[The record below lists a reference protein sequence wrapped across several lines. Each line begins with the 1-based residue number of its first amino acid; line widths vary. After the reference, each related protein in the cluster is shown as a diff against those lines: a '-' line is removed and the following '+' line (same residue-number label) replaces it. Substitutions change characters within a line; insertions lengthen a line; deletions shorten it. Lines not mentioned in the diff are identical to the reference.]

1 MTGMAP
7 ILKHTSLTKPLN
19 TLLTAIL
26 IGLSS
31 CLLLLPAHAELP
43 TLGDPTRQSF
53 SPFNE
58 YLMGKQFYMTLRANV
73 SFVEDLEVND
83 YVTTL
88 GQQLVSHTDHV
99 DRDFKFFVIN
109 INSINAFAGPDAYLG
124 FHSGLIL
131 AARNESEFAGVMAHE
146 ISHVT
151 QRHLARALTESNTN
165 PATMFATILA
175 GILLASQNPD
185 AGAALIYGG
194 QAALIQSQINFTRS
208 NEHEADRIGI
218 RILQEAGINPEGMAS
233 FFETLL
239 KNTDSNNLLSQM
251 EYLRTHPLNSTR
263 VAEARN
269 RISEE
274 SRSLRDDSLDFQL
287 MRSRILLRS
296 HKDPAQLVKQLAE
309 HGEEGIVN
317 DYTLGLAYTAN
328 RQFDKAIEK
337 LTQLSQLEDH
347 PWVKLALA
355 DAYLA
360 GNKPKHNLQLLQQ
373 LNALYPNYLPVSI
386 RYARALIDNQQA
398 DQAILLLNQQLKSRK
413 EAVVYQ
419 TLARAYFI
427 ENNIALALEATSHE
441 YQQTGYLKQAVQ
453 QIENALQQSDL
464 APLTRQRLESRK
476 QDLMLQIRKESRI

>member
-1 MTGMAP
+1 MAS
-7 ILKHTSLTKPLN
+7 ILKYTSLTKPLSA
-19 TLLTAIL
+19 LLTAVF
-26 IGLSS
+26 IGLST
-31 CLLLLPAHAELP
+31 CLTLAPAHAELP

-73 SFVEDLEVND
+73 PFIEDLEVND
-83 YVTTL
+83 YLNTL
-88 GQQLVSHTDHV
+88 GQRLVSHTDHV
-99 DRDFKFFVIN
+99 ERNFKFFVID
-109 INSINAFAGPDAYLG
+109 INSINAFAGPDAHLG
-124 FHSGLIL
+124 FHTGLIL
-131 AARNESEFAGVMAHE
+131 AAENESEFAGVMAHE

-151 QRHLARALTESNTN
+151 QRHLARALTESSTN

-194 QAALIQSQINFTRS
+194 QAAMIQSQINFTRS

-218 RILQEAGINPEGMAS
+218 SILQEAGINPEGMAS

-263 VAEARN
+263 IAEARN
-269 RISEE
+269 RITED

-287 MRSRILLRS
+287 VRSRILLQT
-296 HKDPAQLVKQLAE
+296 HKDPARLVRQLAD
-309 HGEEGIVN
+309 HGEAGIVN

-328 RQFDKAIEK
+328 RQFDQAIKK
-337 LTQLSQLEDH
+337 LTQLSNTESH
-347 PWVKLALA
+347 PWIKLALA

-360 GNKPKHNLQLLQQ
+360 ANQPEQNLKLLQQ
-373 LNALYPNYLPVSI
+373 LNQLYPNYLPVSI
-386 RYARALIDNQQA
+386 RYAQALIDNRQA
-398 DQAILLLNQQLKSRK
+398 DQAILLLNQQLKSQK
-413 EAVVYQ
+413 KAVAYQ
-419 TLARAYFI
+419 TLARAYFA

-441 YQQTGYLKQAVQ
+441 HQQEGYLKQAVQ
-453 QIENALQQSDL
+453 QIENALQQSEL
-464 APLTRQRLESRK
+464 SPLTRQRLESRK

>member
-1 MTGMAP
+1 MAS
-7 ILKHTSLTKPLN
+7 ILKYTSLTN
-19 TLLTAIL
+19 RFSALLTAVI
-26 IGLSS
+26 IGLSTS
-31 CLLLLPAHAELP
+31 LAPVPAHAELP
-43 TLGDPTRQSF
+43 TLGDPTQQSF

-73 SFVEDLEVND
+73 PFIEDLEVDD
-83 YVTTL
+83 YVNTL
-88 GQQLVSHTDHV
+88 GQRLVSHTDHV
-99 DRDFKFFVIN
+99 ARDFKFFVID

-131 AARNESEFAGVMAHE
+131 AAKNESEFAGVMAHE

-151 QRHLARALTESNTN
+151 QRHLARALTESSTN

-263 VAEARN
+263 VAEARS
-269 RISEE
+269 RISEQ
-274 SRSLRDDSLDFQL
+274 SQALRDDSLDFQL
-287 MRSRILLRS
+287 MRSRILLQT
-296 HKDPAQLVKQLAE
+296 HKDLARLVRQLAD

-328 RQFDKAIEK
+328 RQFDQAIET
-337 LTQLSQLEDH
+337 LTQLSNKQEH
-347 PWVKLALA
+347 PWIKLALA

-360 GNKPKHNLQLLQQ
+360 ANLPEKNLKLLQQ
-373 LNALYPNYLPVSI
+373 LNTLYPNYLPVSI
-386 RYARALIDNQQA
+386 RYARALIDSQQA
-398 DQAILLLNQQLKSRK
+398 DKAILLLNQQLKSQK
-413 EAVVYQ
+413 KAVVYQ

-427 ENNIALALEATSHE
+427 DNNIALALEATSHE
-441 YQQTGYLKQAVQ
+441 YQQEGYLKQAVQ
-453 QIENALQQSDL
+453 QVENALQQNDL

-476 QDLMLQIRKESRI
+476 QDLMLQIRKESRM

>member
-1 MTGMAP
+1 MAF
-7 ILKHTSLTKPLN
+7 ILKYTSRTKPLN
-19 TLLTAIL
+19 TLLTAAFIA
-26 IGLSS
+26 LSG
-31 CLLLLPAHAELP
+31 CLALAPAQAELP
-43 TLGDPTRQSF
+43 TLGDPTQQSF

-73 SFVEDLEVND
+73 PFIEDLEVDD
-83 YVTTL
+83 YLNTL
-88 GQQLVSHTDHV
+88 GQRLVSHTEHV
-99 DRDFKFFVIN
+99 ERNFKFFVID
-109 INSINAFAGPDAYLG
+109 INSINAFAGPDAHLG
-124 FHSGLIL
+124 FHTGLIL
-131 AARNESEFAGVMAHE
+131 AAENESEFAGVMAHE

-151 QRHLARALTESNTN
+151 QRHLARALTESSTS

-208 NEHEADRIGI
+208 NEYEADRVGI

-251 EYLRTHPLNSTR
+251 EYLRTHPLTSTR

-269 RISEE
+269 RISEQ

-287 MRSRILLRS
+287 VRSRILLQT
-296 HKDPAQLVKQLAE
+296 HKDPARLARQLAD
-309 HGEEGIVN
+309 HGEAGIVN
-317 DYTLGLAYTAN
+317 DYTLGLAYTASH
-328 RQFDKAIEK
+328 QFDQAIEK
-337 LTQLSQLEDH
+337 LTQLSRVEDH
-347 PWVKLALA
+347 PWIKLALA

-360 GNKPKHNLQLLQQ
+360 ANQPKQNLKLLQQ
-373 LNALYPNYLPVSI
+373 LNELYPNYLPVSI
-386 RYARALIDNQQA
+386 RYARSLIDNQQA
-398 DQAILLLNQQLKSRK
+398 KQAILLLNQQLRSQKK
-413 EAVVYQ
+413 AVVYQ

-441 YQQTGYLKQAVQ
+441 YQQEGYLKQAVQ
-453 QIENALQQSDL
+453 QIENALQQSEL
-464 APLTRQRLESRK
+464 SPLTRQRLESRK

>member
-1 MTGMAP
+1 V
-7 ILKHTSLTKPLN
+7 
-19 TLLTAIL
+19 
-26 IGLSS
+26 
-31 CLLLLPAHAELP
+31 PARAELP
-43 TLGDPTRQSF
+43 TLGDPTQQSF

-73 SFVEDLEVND
+73 PFIEDLEVDD
-83 YVTTL
+83 YVNTL
-88 GQQLVSHTDHV
+88 GQRLVSHTDHV
-99 DRDFKFFVIN
+99 DRDFKFFVID

-131 AARNESEFAGVMAHE
+131 AAKNESEFAGVMAHE

-151 QRHLARALTESNTN
+151 QRHLARALTESSTN

-269 RISEE
+269 RISEQ
-274 SRSLRDDSLDFQL
+274 SRALRDDSLDFQL
-287 MRSRILLRS
+287 MRSRILLQTQ
-296 HKDPAQLVKQLAE
+296 KDPAQLVKQLAD
-309 HGEEGIVN
+309 HGETGIVN

-337 LTQLSQLEDH
+337 LAQLSRAEDH
-347 PWVKLALA
+347 PWIKLALA

-360 GNKPKHNLQLLQQ
+360 ANQTEQNLKLLQQ

-398 DQAILLLNQQLKSRK
+398 KQAILLLNQQLKSQK
-413 EAVVYQ
+413 KAVVYQ

-441 YQQTGYLKQAVQ
+441 YQQEGYLKQAVQ

-464 APLTRQRLESRK
+464 PPLTRQRLESRK

>member
-1 MTGMAP
+1 MASR
-7 ILKHTSLTKPLN
+7 LKYTSVTKSLC
-19 TLLTAIL
+19 TLLTAII

-31 CLLLLPAHAELP
+31 NMILVPARAELP
-43 TLGDPTRQSF
+43 TLGDPTQQSF

-73 SFVEDLEVND
+73 PFIEDLEVDD
-83 YVTTL
+83 YVNTL
-88 GQQLVSHTDHV
+88 GQRLVSHTDHV
-99 DRDFKFFVIN
+99 DRDFKFFVID

-131 AARNESEFAGVMAHE
+131 AAKNESEFAGVMAHE

-151 QRHLARALTESNTN
+151 QRHLARALTESSTN

-194 QAALIQSQINFTRS
+194 QAALMQSQINFTRS

-218 RILQEAGINPEGMAS
+218 RILQEAGIDPEGMAS

-269 RISEE
+269 RISEQ
-274 SRSLRDDSLDFQL
+274 SRALRHDSLDFQL
-287 MRSRILLRS
+287 MRSRILLKTQ
-296 HKDPAQLVKQLAE
+296 KDPAQLVNQLAD
-309 HGEEGIVN
+309 HGEAGIVN

-337 LTQLSQLEDH
+337 LAKLSQVEDH
-347 PWVKLALA
+347 PWIKLALA

-360 GNKPKHNLQLLQQ
+360 ANQTEQNLKLLQQ

-398 DQAILLLNQQLKSRK
+398 KQAILLLNQQLKSQK
-413 EAVVYQ
+413 KAVVYQ
-419 TLARAYFI
+419 ILARAYFI

-441 YQQTGYLKQAVQ
+441 YQQEGYLKQAVQ

>member
-1 MTGMAP
+1 M
-7 ILKHTSLTKPLN
+7 LT
-19 TLLTAIL
+19 TIC
-26 IGLSS
+26 IGLSA
-31 CLLLLPAHAELP
+31 CLALAPANAELP
-43 TLGDPTRQSF
+43 TLGDPTQQSF

-73 SFVEDLEVND
+73 PFIEDLEVDD
-83 YVTTL
+83 YVNTL
-88 GQQLVSHTDHV
+88 GQRLVSHTDHV
-99 DRDFKFFVIN
+99 ERNFKFFVID

-131 AARNESEFAGVMAHE
+131 AAKNESEFAGVMAHE

-151 QRHLARALTESNTN
+151 QRHLARALTESSSN

-239 KNTDSNNLLSQM
+239 KNADNNQISQM

-269 RISEE
+269 RISEQN
-274 SRSLRDDSLDFQL
+274 RSLRDDSLDFQL
-287 MRSRILLRS
+287 MRSRVLLKT
-296 HKDPAQLVKQLAE
+296 HKDPARLVKQLAD
-309 HGEEGIVN
+309 HGEPGIIN

-328 RQFDKAIEK
+328 RQYDQAIST
-337 LTQLSQLEDH
+337 LTQLSNTDDH
-347 PWVKLALA
+347 PWIKLALA

-360 GNKPKHNLQLLQQ
+360 ANQPEQNLKLLHQLDQ
-373 LNALYPNYLPVSI
+373 LYPNYLPVSI

-398 DQAILLLNQQLKSRK
+398 SQAILLLNQQLKTQKKS
-413 EAVVYQ
+413 VVYQ
-419 TLARAYFI
+419 TLARAYFV

-441 YQQTGYLKQAVQ
+441 YQQEGYLKQAIQ
-453 QIENALQQSDL
+453 QIENALQQNDL